1 MDISSPP
8 GLGPALSPVLGQS
21 TWGYT
26 YQDPAVVDAVTAWY
40 ADRHRV
46 TVAPDRVLTAAL
58 PPKVMLR
65 AVLAALGCGGRA
77 VVVEP
82 PVYGGFR
89 NAAAAVGASCVPAPL
104 SLVDGTYRRDL
115 AALDALLRRH
125 RPRAILLCSPQ
136 NPLGRVWD
144 AAELDELLRLCAG
157 HGVAVVSD
165 EVHSDLVLDA
175 DRTHTP
181 AVSVRSGAEV
191 VIVSSPGKTFNV
203 SGVPSAFVIGG
214 DEALTR
220 AVRGQLNTW
229 GVHPGSL
236 ITDAMMVHLYTAEAA
251 WLDRLVAELRRLRAT
266 LLAELAT
273 VPGLTVMRPAAGFLA
288 WVDCRGLDTS
298 GPADRWFAERG
309 VDVVG
314 GTEFGSGYDGFV
326 RWNYATDPAL
336 LRAAVERLGVPS
348 TP

>member
-8 GLGPALSPVLGQS
+8 GLGPALSRALAQS

-26 YQDPAVVDAVTAWY
+26 YQDPAVLEAVTAWY

-46 TVAPDRVLTAAL
+46 TVAPNHVLTAAL
-58 PPKVMLR
+58 PPKVTLR
-65 AVLAALGCGGRA
+65 AVLAALGCGGRT

-115 AALDALLRRH
+115 AALDAVLRRH

-144 AAELDELLRLCAG
+144 AVELDELLRLCAG

-181 AVSVRSGAEV
+181 AISVRSGAEV

-203 SGVPSAFVIGG
+203 SGVPSSFVIGG
-214 DEALTR
+214 DEAVTR

-236 ITDAMMVHLYTAEAA
+236 VTDAMMVHLYTAEAA
-251 WLDRLVAELRRLRAT
+251 WLDQLVAELRRLRAT

-273 VPGLTVMRPAAGFLA
+273 VPGLTVMRPTAGFLA
-288 WVDCRGLDTS
+288 WIDCRGLDPS
-298 GPADRWFAERG
+298 GPAGRWFAERG

-326 RWNYATDPAL
+326 RWNYATDPTL
-336 LRAAVERLGVPS
+336 LRAAVERLGAPS
-348 TP
+348 AS